1 MMDSAPPTSPPTGPK
16 LSSAQL
22 RLLAEIGF
30 TGVFY
35 GLSLAAKDIF
45 DYIEQG
51 TDHDEVG
58 VLGNALAMIS
68 DGKYKAAARLIEQG
82 VLAKNPDSVDGQLF
96 AALALK
102 LSGQSSQAERL
113 AARATSKGDNGVAE
127 SFAKNLDSVSGG
139 KLRPNY

>member
-1 MMDSAPPTSPPTGPK
+1 MTDSAPANTSNPK
-16 LSSAQL
+16 LTPAQL

-35 GLSLAAKDIF
+35 GLSSASKDIF
-45 DYIEQG
+45 DYIEQRTG
-51 TDHDEVG
+51 HAEVG
-58 VLGNALAMIS
+58 VLGNALALIS
-68 DGKYKAAARLIEQG
+68 DGEHNAAARLIEQG

-113 AARATSKGDNGVAE
+113 AARATAKGDNGVAA
-127 SFAKNLDSVSGG
+127 SFAKNLDSISGG